1 MEHTNAFMGCH
12 SHTFGIH
19 SHAKGHHSV
28 LTVSLAETGLTHM
41 QWKVGTKAP
50 THTHTHTSI

>member
-12 SHTFGIH
+12 SHTLVIH
-19 SHAKGHHSV
+19 THAKGHHLA
-28 LTVSLAETGLTHM
+28 LTVSLAETGLTHT

-50 THTHTHTSI
+50 TNTHTNIAI